1 VKAFSSKAALCAAA
15 AVAALAAAPALTQQ
29 RSEPPVARYTMDAG
43 TISGFAAMAVGG
55 GNPLAAMRGGSAAH
69 ELHLRLGS
77 SRTAG
82 SPAADHFMPA
92 GAGLGASVP
101 LVTPVNQ
108 PARREEIPYNV
119 PQAGQLPTGK
129 LYLFWGCGE
138 KAGPGQ
144 PVVIDFAKLARGELP
159 GNLFATSLD
168 LPSDWR
174 IGADN
179 SATYGEWPNGRDSKQ
194 VTPASSLLGAH
205 RIAGNYSPEIAFNL
219 ERDFMPA
226 LQPRSNA
233 LASGAYGVSWNGLPE
248 ATGYYAWAMGAKDM
262 GRGQA
267 NEMVWWTSS
276 STQQFG
282 GLLGD
287 WLSPAAV
294 AKLVSAG
301 TVLPPSQTSCSIPAE
316 VRQLGGDNMM
326 LNLYGY
332 GPESSFAYPK
342 RPDDPKVTW
351 KPEWIARVR
360 FRSNAMTML
369 GMPDM
374 GGLGGG
380 FGEAEDAGDERAGQ
394 SRPAPQPALKPPC
407 PGGLKGRAMRAAG
420 LCA

>member
-1 VKAFSSKAALCAAA
+1 MKKLSRRTALCAAA
-15 AVAALAAAPALTQQ
+15 ATAAIAAFPALTQQ
-29 RSEPPVARYTMDAG
+29 RSEPPIARYTMDAG
-43 TISGFAAMAVGG
+43 TISGLAAMGAGG
-55 GNPLAAMRGGSAAH
+55 GNPLAALRGGGSAAH

-77 SRTAG
+77 SRSASGT
-82 SPAADHFMPA
+82 PAADHFMPA

-101 LVTPVNQ
+101 LVTPVDR
-108 PARREEIPYNV
+108 PSTAERTPREM
-119 PQAGQLPTGK
+119 PQAGQLPSGK

-138 KAGPGQ
+138 RAGPGQ
-144 PVVIDFAKLARGELP
+144 PVVVDFSKLARGEVP
-159 GNLFATSLD
+159 GNLFASAID
-168 LPSDWR
+168 LPNDWR

-179 SATYGEWPNGRDSKQ
+179 SSTYGEWPNGRDNKQ
-194 VTPASSLLGAH
+194 VTPASSLRGSH
-205 RIAGNYSPEIAFNL
+205 RIAGNYSPEISFNL

-226 LQPRSNA
+226 LQPRSSS
-233 LASGAYGVSWNGLPE
+233 LASGAFGLSWNGLPE

-262 GRGQA
+262 GSGQA
-267 NEMVWWTSS
+267 GEMVWWTSS

-301 TVLPPSQTSCSIPAE
+301 TVLPPSQTSCAIPAE

-332 GPESSFAYPK
+332 GPESSFAYPP
-342 RPDDPKVTW
+342 RPEDPKVTW

-374 GGLGGG
+374 GG
-380 FGEAEDAGDERAGQ
+380 FGEMEDEADERAGPS
-394 SRPAPQPALKPPC
+394 SRPEPQPALKPPC

-420 LCA
+420 LCG